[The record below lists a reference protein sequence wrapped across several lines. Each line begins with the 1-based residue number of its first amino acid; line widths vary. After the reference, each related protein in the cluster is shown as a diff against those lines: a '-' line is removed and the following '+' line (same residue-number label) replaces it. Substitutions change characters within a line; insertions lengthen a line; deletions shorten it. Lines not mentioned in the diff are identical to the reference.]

1 MNNSNTKQAEQLNE
15 TAVISSFFHKILYK
29 YVDWERLWYSSN
41 KEFKAYDKVKLNWKA
56 KVFFKNSYD
65 KEKLN
70 KEMVVE
76 KVEGNFVYILN
87 DWCWGKYWLTKV

>member
-1 MNNSNTKQAEQLNE
+1 MNTNKTQTEQL
-15 TAVISSFFHKILYK
+15 TKDAVISSFFYKILYK

-41 KEFKAYDKVKLNWKA
+41 KEFKEYDKVKPNWKA
-56 KVFFKNSYD
+56 KVFFRNSYD
-65 KEKLN
+65 KKKLN

-87 DWCWGKYWLTKV
+87 DFCWNKYWLTKV